1 MVALAATGEQGVASG
16 AEFGGRLTK
25 RATRKKNIRAM
36 KNGKRP
42 KLPRGL
48 RWKADSPFIWFSWR
62 DARGKQHQRNT
73 ETADPAKA
81 LGIKL
86 DFLANKQEEIEE
98 IKTQVE
104 DMGRLPLSRVAELY
118 FAWKAA
124 SSAALTIGRERRIFE
139 PVRKFFG
146 TQLPVKAIKLPML
159 QQYQQERRQHVSTT
173 MKQPVTARSVNYELQ
188 LLRNILKFA
197 NCWAGD
203 LALGYKPLR
212 QVKSRIG
219 KCAAKE
225 QVMKLIETAKGNEY
239 WQLAM
244 WCAAVAIGTGCRG
257 GEIRRLQLG
266 DIDLKG
272 GKLVIRREIA
282 KNRKQREPRLMALAE
297 WGLRHLLERA
307 YALGASEPQHYLLPM
322 QRMQSR
328 YYRKGEDPKW
338 ELNRPMLS
346 WARAWRKLVAACGMA
361 GFRFHDLRHTFR
373 TWGAEAGVP
382 LEVMMAQLGHMD
394 RETSLE
400 YVHIQQ
406 RAFERAKQLIESE
419 QEDILATAR
428 RPAPQT
434 EDSRQRSQ
442 GGESGQSCQAA
453 ATPAHH
459 RPDHHRPEKFAG
471 LPQLPALTGR

>member
-1 MVALAATGEQGVASG
+1 
-16 AEFGGRLTK
+16 
-25 RATRKKNIRAM
+25 M

-48 RWKADSPFIWFSWR
+48 RWKSDSPYIWFSWR
-62 DARGKQHQRNT
+62 DARGKQHQKNT
-73 ETADPAKA
+73 ETTDPAKA

-86 DFLANKQEEIEE
+86 DFLANAQQEVEQ
-98 IKTQVE
+98 IKTQSE
-104 DMGRLPLSRVAELY
+104 DMRKLPLSRVADLY
-118 FAWKAA
+118 FEWKAA
-124 SSAALTIGRERRIFE
+124 SSAAITIERERRMFNS
-139 PVRKFFG
+139 VRKFFG
-146 TQLPVKAIKLPML
+146 AQLPVKSIKLPML
-159 QQYQQERRQHVSTT
+159 QQYQQERRQHVSKT
-173 MKQPVTARSVNYELQ
+173 MKQPVTARSVNYEMQ
-188 LLRNILKFA
+188 LLRNMLKFA
-197 NCWAGD
+197 HCWTGD
-203 LALGYKPLR
+203 LAAGYRPLR

-225 QVMKLIETAKGNEY
+225 QVMNIIETAKANEY
-239 WQLAM
+239 WQVAM

-266 DIDLKG
+266 DIDLEN

-282 KNRKQREPRLMALAE
+282 KNRKRREPRLMALAQ

-307 YALGASEPQHYLLPM
+307 HALGATEPQHYLLPL

-328 YYRKGEDPKW
+328 YYHKGQDAKW
-338 ELNRPMLS
+338 DVNRPMFS
-346 WARAWRKLVAACGMA
+346 WTRSWRKLVTECGMP

-406 RAFERAKQLIESE
+406 RALERAQELIESE
-419 QEDILATAR
+419 QQEILATAEGR
-428 RPAPQT
+428 KAKARVRGRAKTKQVQAKHAPFK
-434 EDSRQRSQ
+434 SIPHQRVRVISPTMI
-442 GGESGQSCQAA
+442 SGQSP
-453 ATPAHH
+453 PA
-459 RPDHHRPEKFAG
+459 R
-471 LPQLPALTGR
+471 PQLPAASGQ